1 LNRYIK
7 KIQAYTASEDLYGV
21 AFIYATIFNKIFLF
35 DLPEI
40 DYDDSYI
47 NSTKTKS

>member
-1 LNRYIK
+1 LNRYIS

-21 AFIYATIFNKIFLF
+21 AFIYATIAQKVFLF
-35 DLPEI
+35 NLPEV

-47 NSTKTKS
+47 NSTKTKA